1 MVEWSK
7 KKRNEEVIFD
17 LRNERQKANTK
28 LNRMGYTFR
37 RYCDIWKDR
46 PRIIAS
52 KKENADNWKAS
63 VQYIKKVEQILFI
76 RPSSEQDKFIELCFY
91 DGKK

>member
-1 MVEWSK
+1 
-7 KKRNEEVIFD
+7 
-17 LRNERQKANTK
+17 
-28 LNRMGYTFR
+28 MGYTFR

-63 VQYIKKVEQILFI
+63 VQYIKKVE
-76 RPSSEQDKFIELCFY
+76 
-91 DGKK
+91 